1 MGRRKDVSKMP
12 KDIRELVNLISRSAA
27 VEIMNDLAE
36 KGPEWTG
43 KFKNSWVAEPAGS
56 ASGGGAGSYPYTL
69 NNVPEIPPTVRETA
83 RAKKF
88 SIENTQ
94 PYAAYALDL
103 EQGVFWSD
111 KEPVSPEKVVAE
123 GKRLEPGFRGDVSGD
138 GNSRS
143 TAPLDWYS
151 TYVNGAMKD
160 ALRRGVTFAFKAKQ

>member
-1 MGRRKDVSKMP
+1 MGRRKDVSEMS

-36 KGPEWTG
+36 EGPEWTG

-103 EQGVFWSD
+103 EQGVFWPA
-111 KEPVSPEKVVAE
+111 EERVGEVVAE
-123 GKRLEPGFRGDVSGD
+123 GKRSRPGFRGDVSGD
-138 GNSRS
+138 GDGKS
-143 TAPLDWYS
+143 TAPLDWYT
-151 TYVNGAMKD
+151 TYVNGAIKD